1 MILIMYI
8 HLSSS
13 SISSNFDS
21 FTFGITAA
29 SDAATKQ
36 HTIRAITI
44 IIDFIV
50 TVWTTVEEK
59 SQLEKKCEVKIT
71 Y

>member
-1 MILIMYI
+1 MTLIMYA

-21 FTFGITAA
+21 FTTFGITAA
-29 SDAATKQ
+29 SDAAIKQ

-50 TVWTTVEEK
+50 TVWATVEKK
-59 SQLEKKCEVKIT
+59 SQLEKKREVKIN
-71 Y
+71 